1 MSNLILFNF
10 HTLFQLTYV
19 IIIHV
24 VMVAH
29 VCQPLMKLVIHANV
43 FFPIM
48 VANAMVCINIVIVYA
63 VILFSLSQC
72 NSLGIIFCFV
82 LCYHVLLV
90 FLKII
95 KNYFFCGTLLLSK
108 DSWYFGF
115 IWI

>member
-29 VCQPLMKLVIHANV
+29 VCQPLMKLVIPANV

-48 VANAMVCINIVIVYA
+48 VANAMVRINIVIVYA
-63 VILFSLSQC
+63 VFYLVYHNVILWEISFVSFYVLMYFQLS
-72 NSLGIIFCFV
+72 
-82 LCYHVLLV
+82 
-90 FLKII
+90 
-95 KNYFFCGTLLLSK
+95 
-108 DSWYFGF
+108 
-115 IWI
+115 

>member
-95 KNYFFCGTLLLSK
+95 SFVGHCFSAKAASTLDL
-108 DSWYFGF
+108 FGF
-115 IWI
+115 KS